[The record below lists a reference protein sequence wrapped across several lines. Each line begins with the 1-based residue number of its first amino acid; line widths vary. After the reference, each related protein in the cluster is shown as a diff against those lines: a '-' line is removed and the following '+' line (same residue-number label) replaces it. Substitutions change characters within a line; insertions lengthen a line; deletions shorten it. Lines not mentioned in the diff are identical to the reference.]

1 MAWLETTIT
10 IITITI
16 PSKQSQNPAVCEY
29 SRIRLTVKTINDMMK
44 LIQLAGVFTAVGC
57 TCAERLGLA
66 VAALAVAFA
75 AVLFEEYERQNKE
88 TKNN

>member
-1 MAWLETTIT
+1 
-10 IITITI
+10 
-16 PSKQSQNPAVCEY
+16 
-29 SRIRLTVKTINDMMK
+29 MMK